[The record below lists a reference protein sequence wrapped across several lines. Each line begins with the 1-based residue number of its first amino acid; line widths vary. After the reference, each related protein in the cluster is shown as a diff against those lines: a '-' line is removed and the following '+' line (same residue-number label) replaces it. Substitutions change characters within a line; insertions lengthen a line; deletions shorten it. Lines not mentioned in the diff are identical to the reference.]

1 MNALHELRNKIMRMP
16 YFSYRLIFIC
26 SIGLAIC
33 IGNNALAEKADQDK
47 PVIVQAEKV
56 SVNDV
61 QQIYDLNGEIL
72 LIKGSI
78 IVTGEDGH
86 IAVDPQGYEFIDVK
100 SMPDTVASFRQRR
113 EGILDEFM
121 QGLATQVVYDSKTEL
136 LTLTGDASL
145 KRLLNMQLLDQL
157 RGWKIE
163 YDDIKQYYRVTP
175 PKDAKPE
182 DLPLARALLSPRR
195 KATLE
200 K

>member
-1 MNALHELRNKIMRMP
+1 MIIKLHSSLH
-16 YFSYRLIFIC
+16 LIAFILVANLGVAGY
-26 SIGLAIC
+26 SH
-33 IGNNALAEKADQDK
+33 AEKVDRDK
-47 PVIVQAEKV
+47 PIILEAKKV

-61 QQIYDLNGEIL
+61 KQIYDLNGQVL

-86 IAVDPQGYEFIDVK
+86 IEVNPEGYEFVDVNGT
-100 SMPDTVASFRQRR
+100 PDKTASFRQRR
-113 EGILDEFM
+113 EGPADEFM
-121 QGLATQVVYDSKTEL
+121 QGLATQVSYNAKTEV

-145 KRLLNMQLLDQL
+145 KRLINMQMLDQL

-163 YDDIKQYYRVTP
+163 YDDVKQYYQVTP
-175 PKDAKPE
+175 PKDAKPD
-182 DLPLARALLSPRR
+182 DLPMARAILSPRR